1 MTAPV
6 LKTVSVSSNT
16 TIVLHFDRAVVAG
29 DANIVISDGYG
40 QTYSGSNGLSTRIV
54 GATDKHVIAADDSH
68 VSYNGMDVTITLT
81 SPLKSGLSYSVTM
94 ESDAVTDSNNESA
107 GNDAISSPKFFN
119 FVASGSAPTIA
130 TPSAVV
136 GATLHF
142 TDTGTNASDYITA
155 TLDQTITGTYTGT
168 LGTNDFVQV
177 SLDNGASWHKASV
190 NTGSKTWSYSEH
202 VDEDNLLEGEG
213 GTYGVLL
220 ARVSNNAGG
229 SSASASHEYTY
240 SNQPIEIFISGEG
253 IRFSA
258 DTGSSDFDLITK
270 TAAQT
275 VRGGYSGF
283 LASGQTVQV
292 SVNGGTTWVDATAS
306 DGLWHTT
313 GTVTLLSGSHSVMA
327 RVVDAAGNTSPTA
340 SASYLLDTTVPVS
353 LSGRALTLQEGSD
366 NGVSSTDGVT
376 SSASGMTL
384 NVAGL
389 HGVHAGDTI
398 QIVDTSNNS
407 AVVGSYVIQAAD
419 LYYGDD
425 YFSNHPFLSQP
436 TDLKNISLD
445 SLTQG
450 THVLAARVVDVAGNF
465 GVASATTTVKY
476 DSLAPTVSSSSP
488 AADATAVD
496 ADSLTTLTFTFNE
509 NILIED
515 GSYIYITD
523 DHNPDN
529 VQMLQL
535 SSSAVSGKVL
545 TITLEDA
552 LTHGTEYTV
561 SGLNVFDLAGND
573 AFTGDDDMLYF
584 TTDGTYDGGG
594 SWSGGGGGDV
604 PATPSLSIV
613 DTTPA
618 TDSSLDSDH
627 VTKDNQ
633 VRIEGLDQT
642 GTWEYRLNGSGDWL
656 PGDTA
661 LTLPDGVYQAGH
673 IEVRQTVN
681 GVTSDVG
688 TISHDVTV
696 DTEAFNDD
704 TLAGGGFT
712 ENSTSIT
719 GSLSADAALSDQIVE
734 VTLDHGAS
742 WQAATL
748 TPTSATNATFS
759 LSADMSAEE
768 AYGLRLSDSAGNV
781 TKTIYY
787 LSSRDSSYIHPEYD
801 DIIVVDTGGLDS
813 ITLGDRAV
821 VSGGGGYGDIITTG
835 DDAVIIVGNDSYIT
849 TGNGSNIVTTGFG
862 ATVHTGS
869 GDDVIS
875 CTNIEGGHI
884 QAGGG
889 DDLLTV
895 TQSGTPMLMSSLD
908 ITGVE
913 KLLFAGSGSNAMSIT
928 TGAVVQGFAGGNQL
942 TIISSGSGTSI
953 TLDNN
958 VWGTGVSQGSYM
970 AYHDGL
976 GSGSVVLLIGTNIT
990 VNLVD
995 LTA

>member
-1 MTAPV
+1 MTAPALTSV
-6 LKTVSVSSNT
+6 TVSSNT
-16 TIVLHFDRAVVAG
+16 TIVLHFDRAVTAG
-29 DANIVISDGYG
+29 DANLVISDGYG
-40 QTYSGSNGLSTRIV
+40 QTYSGSSGLSTRIV
-54 GATDKHVIAADDSH
+54 GATDKHVIAADDSQ
-68 VSYNGMDVTITLT
+68 VSYNGMNVTITLT

-94 ESDAVTDSNNESA
+94 DSDAVVDFANESA

-142 TDTGTNASDYITA
+142 TDTGTNTSDYVTA
-155 TLDQTITGTYTGT
+155 TLDQTISGTYTGT

-190 NTGSKTWSYSEH
+190 NTGSKTWTYSEQ
-202 VDEDNLLEGEG
+202 VDEDNLVEGEG

-240 SNQPIEIFISGEG
+240 RNDPIEIFINSEA

-258 DTGSSDFDLITK
+258 DTGSSDHDLITK
-270 TAAQT
+270 TAAQAINGT
-275 VRGGYSGF
+275 YSGF

-292 SVNGGTTWVDATAS
+292 SVNGGTTWVNTIAG
-306 DGLWHTT
+306 DGMWHTN
-313 GTVTLLSGSHSVMA
+313 GTVTLVSGSHSVMA
-327 RVVDAAGNTSPTA
+327 RVIDTAGNTSQTA
-340 SASYLLDTTVPVS
+340 YADYELDTT
-353 LSGRALTLQEGSD
+353 GLTLASRVLKLAEGSD
-366 NGVSSTDGVT
+366 NGVSTTDGVT
-376 SSASGMTL
+376 SDATAVSL

-398 QIVDTSNNS
+398 QIVDTSNGS
-407 AVVGSYVIQAAD
+407 AVVGSYVVQADD
-419 LYYGDD
+419 LFYGDD
-425 YFSNHPFLSQP
+425 YFSDHPFLSQP
-436 TDLKNISLD
+436 TTLKNISLD

-450 THVLAARVVDVAGNF
+450 THVLAARVVDVAGNI

-545 TITLEDA
+545 TITLEGA

-594 SWSGGGGGDV
+594 SWGGGGGDV
-604 PATPSLSIV
+604 PATPSIYIV

-618 TDSSLDSDH
+618 SDSSLDGDH

-704 TLAGGGFT
+704 TLAGNGFN

-719 GSLSADAALSDQIVE
+719 GNLSADAELSDQIVE
-734 VTLDHGAS
+734 VTLNHGTS
-742 WQAATL
+742 WLPATL
-748 TPTSATNATFS
+748 SPTSATNATFS
-759 LSADMSAEE
+759 LSADMSSAEE
-768 AYGLRLSDSAGNV
+768 YGLRLSDSAGNV
-781 TKTIYY
+781 TETIYY
-787 LSSRDSSYIHPEYD
+787 LSSRDSSYNHPEYH
-801 DIIVVDTGGLDS
+801 DITVVDTGGLDY
-813 ITLGDRAV
+813 ITLGDHAV
-821 VSGGGGYGDIITTG
+821 VSGGGGYGDVITTG
-835 DDAVIIVGNDSYIT
+835 DDAVVIVGNDSQIT
-849 TGNGSNIVTTGFG
+849 TGNGSNIITTGFG
-862 ATVHTGS
+862 AIVTTGS

-884 QAGGG
+884 DAGAG

-895 TQSGTPMLMSSLD
+895 TESGTPMMMSSLD

-953 TLDNN
+953 TLDDN

-970 AYHDGL
+970 AYHDGQ